1 MKSSKNTSNLK
12 VDILDKSK
20 DLFQRFG
27 YNKTTLTDIAK
38 SVGKVKTA
46 VYYYFSGKEEIFAQ
60 LVEKEA
66 NSFFIKLRIEVEKA
80 ESPIDQLEKY
90 VDTRIELMQK
100 LSSRYSFLKQ
110 EFFELM
116 PLVEENR
123 AEAHLEEI
131 AFIESIIVEGISQ
144 NLISASS
151 PKFTAEMLVNSL
163 KGLEIQMYVT
173 DKLLIDTKNMASFR
187 SYILYGAITKN

>member
-1 MKSSKNTSNLK
+1 MSELK
-12 VDILDKSK
+12 IDILDKSK

-27 YNKTTLTDIAK
+27 YHKTTLTDIAK

-66 NSFFIKLRIEVEKA
+66 NSFFHKLQKEVEKI
-80 ESPIDQLEKY
+80 ESPIDQLEMY
-90 VDTRIELMQK
+90 VETRIQLMQK

-116 PLVEENR
+116 PLVEQNR
-123 AEAHLEEI
+123 AEAHQKEI
-131 AFIESIIVEGISQ
+131 AFIESIITKGISQ
-144 NLISASS
+144 NLISSRNAH
-151 PKFTAEMLVNSL
+151 FTAEMLVNSL
-163 KGLEIQMYVT
+163 RGLEIQMYVT
-173 DKLLIDTKNMASFR
+173 DKLLIDNDNIASFR
-187 SYILYGAITKN
+187 SFILYGAISKN

>member
-1 MKSSKNTSNLK
+1 MSELK

-27 YNKTTLTDIAK
+27 YHKTTLTDIAK

-46 VYYYFSGKEEIFAQ
+46 VYYYFSGKEEIFAR

-66 NSFFIKLRIEVEKA
+66 QSFFTKLRNEVIKEQ
-80 ESPIDQLEKY
+80 SPIVQLEKY
-90 VDTRIELMQK
+90 VDTRIMLMQK

-123 AEAHLEEI
+123 AEAHEKEI
-131 AFIESIIVEGISQ
+131 VFIESIISEGASQ
-144 NLISASS
+144 KLIATENSR
-151 PKFTAEMLVNSL
+151 FTAEMLVNSL

-173 DKLLIDTKNMASFR
+173 DKILIDTKNIASFR
-187 SYILYGAITKN
+187 SFILYGAINKY

>member
-1 MKSSKNTSNLK
+1 MAELK
-12 VDILDKSK
+12 IDILDKSK

-27 YNKTTLTDIAK
+27 YHKTTLTDIAK

-66 NSFFIKLRIEVEKA
+66 ASFFEKLQKEVEK
-80 ESPIDQLEKY
+80 ENSPIAQLEKY

-116 PLVEENR
+116 PIVEENR
-123 AEAHLEEI
+123 AEAHQKEI
-131 AFIESIIVEGISQ
+131 TFIESIISKGVTQ
-144 NLISASS
+144 KLIVTEN
-151 PKFTAEMLVNSL
+151 PRFTAEMLVNSL

-173 DKLLIDTKNMASFR
+173 DKLLIDTLNIASFR
-187 SYILYGAITKN
+187 SFILYGAINKY